1 MRAHTGSALSA
12 IRRHPALAAC
22 AVLAFVLLV
31 WVAFL
36 NWEVTRKFEG
46 RRWDLPAHVYARPL
60 ELYAGLPMSV
70 EELEGEIARLGYQ
83 YVTLPPQE
91 PGTWRRLGNRIE
103 LITRPFRFWDGQ
115 QPSRF
120 LSLEIESGVVARL
133 GDTRSDVAI
142 ARLEPLMIGSLFPA
156 HGEDRL
162 VVAPGEVPPLLP
174 AALVAVEDRRF
185 ERHIGV
191 DPFGLGRAL
200 VANLRAGE
208 ITQGGS
214 TLTQQLVKNYFLD
227 NRRTFTRKIR
237 EAVTAVILEWHYD
250 KDELMNAY
258 INEVYMGQDGNR
270 ALHGFGLASRF
281 YFSRPLAEL
290 ELHQIALLVALVRGP
305 GYYDPYRFP
314 ERAVARRNLVLE
326 MMAEV
331 DAVSAASA
339 EEAARRPLEL
349 WDRRTQGASYYPAY
363 LQLVRRQLAHHY
375 REEDLTREDLH
386 VFTALDPGVQATAER
401 ALARG
406 LERLEPAGRADD
418 ESLAG
423 AVVVTSAASAE
434 VLAVVGD
441 RKSGYEGFNRALDA
455 RRPIGSLVKP
465 AVYLAALQSGRYTL
479 ASTIPDEP
487 LTVELENGTQWMPE
501 NFDKQV
507 HGEVSLLR
515 ALAESFNLATVR
527 LGLDVGLATVADALG
542 DLGFDGTVNTYPS
555 LLLGTVEM
563 SPIEVAEIYGT
574 LANGGFHTPPRAVRS
589 VVDGGGEPLMHYPIE
604 VEQSFDP
611 ALVHQ
616 LNQGL
621 VEVLRRGTGRTADLP
636 RDLVVAGKTGTSDGF
651 RDNWFAG
658 FSGQHV
664 AVVWI
669 GYDDNR
675 PTRFTASTAALPVWA
690 DILGSLDTGS
700 WAPADPH
707 SSETRWIQ
715 YETGLEVSSRCRD
728 AVALAL
734 PPGTSLRRGPRC
746 GIDLRRLTERTVD
759 WLSDI
764 VD

>member
-1 MRAHTGSALSA
+1 MFA
-12 IRRHPALAAC
+12 ALA
-22 AVLAFVLLV
+22 
-31 WVAFL
+31 WIAFL

-60 ELYAGLPMSV
+60 ELYAGLPMTV
-70 EELEGEIARLGYQ
+70 DALESEIQRLGYH
-83 YVTLPPQE
+83 YVTLRPQK

-103 LITRPFRFWDGQ
+103 LVTRPFRFWDGLQ
-115 QPSRF
+115 ASRF
-120 LSLEIESGVVARL
+120 LFLEIESGVVTRL
-133 GDTRSDVAI
+133 GDARGEIAV

-162 VVAPGEVPPLLP
+162 IVAPNEVPALLP
-174 AALVAVEDRRF
+174 AALIAVEDRRF
-185 ERHIGV
+185 EEHLGV
-191 DPFGLGRAL
+191 DPFALGRAL

-237 EAVTAVILEWHYD
+237 EAVTAVVLEWHYD

-258 INEVYMGQDGNR
+258 INEIYMGQDGNR
-270 ALHGFGLASRF
+270 AVHGFGLASRF

-305 GYYDPYRFP
+305 GYYDPYRHP
-314 ERAVARRNLVLE
+314 ERALARRNLVLE

-339 EEAARRPLEL
+339 AEAAARPLEL

-363 LQLVRRQLAHHY
+363 LQLVRRQLAQHY

-386 VFTALDPGVQATAER
+386 VFTSLDPGIQATAER

-406 LERLEPAGRADD
+406 LARLESAGSEEAP
-418 ESLAG
+418 LAG
-423 AVVVTSAASAE
+423 AVVVMSVSSAE
-434 VLAVVGD
+434 VLAVIGD
-441 RKSGYEGFNRALDA
+441 RRSGYEGFNRALDA

-465 AVYLAALQSGRYTL
+465 AVFLAALQSGRYTL
-479 ASTIPDEP
+479 ASTIVDEP
-487 LTVELENGTQWMPE
+487 LTIELENGSEWTPE
-501 NFDKQV
+501 NFDKET

-527 LGLDVGLATVADALG
+527 LGLDVGLAPIVDTLHA
-542 DLGFDGTVNTYPS
+542 LGFDGTVHPYPS
-555 LLLGTVEM
+555 LLLGAIEM
-563 SPIEVAEIYGT
+563 TPVQVAEIYGT
-574 LANGGFHTPPRAVRS
+574 LANSGFRTPHRAVRS
-589 VVDGGGEPLMHYPIE
+589 VVDGHGEPLARYPIE

-621 VEVLRRGTGRTADLP
+621 VEVLRRGTGRAARLP
-636 RDLVVAGKTGTSDGF
+636 PELVAAGKTGTSDGF

-658 FSGQHV
+658 FTGQHV

-675 PTRFTASTAALPVWA
+675 PTGFTASTAALPVWT
-690 DILGSLDTGS
+690 DIIGSLGSGS
-700 WAPADPH
+700 WVAAAPQ
-707 SSETRWIQ
+707 STETRWVQ

-734 PPGTSLRRGPRC
+734 PPGTKLRRGPRC
-746 GIDLRRLTERTVD
+746 GIDLRRLTERTKD
-759 WLSDI
+759 WLNDI
-764 VD
+764 ID